1 MCRRKSSA
9 MQSIEVLC
17 ASQNME
23 AGILAAKAK
32 LLLESYRRVCW
43 ATLGSCTLD
52 SDDRYCIRH
61 EGPEIALE
69 YLRTYPHTEP
79 RAIFES
85 KLKSLFDSRWV
96 MELVDDAMMQ
106 VKAFPDVGDLFFE
119 ILSKCYLSSVKY
131 SEIDLLDVLKMERS
145 CFYDRKK
152 EAILT
157 FGLAMWGTIIPRMKA
172 ILQED
177 SVCPD

>member
-9 MQSIEVLC
+9 IQSIEALC
-17 ASQNME
+17 ASQNLE
-23 AGILAAKAK
+23 ANILSAKAK
-32 LLLESYRRVCW
+32 LLLGAYRRVCW

-52 SDDRYCIRH
+52 SDDGYYIRH
-61 EGPEIALE
+61 DGPELALE
-69 YLRTYPHTEP
+69 YLRTYSPTET

-106 VKAFPDVGDLFFE
+106 VKEFPDMGDQYFE

-131 SEIDLLDVLKMERS
+131 SELDLLGILQMERS

-152 EAILT
+152 EAVLT
-157 FGLAMWGTIIPRMKA
+157 FGLAMWGTIIPRINA
-172 ILQED
+172 YLQD
-177 SVCPD
+177 DIACPD

>member
-17 ASQNME
+17 ASQNLE
-23 AGILAAKAK
+23 VGSLTAKSK
-32 LLLESYRRVCW
+32 LLLGSYRRVCW

-52 SDDRYCIRH
+52 SDDRYGVMF

-69 YLRTYPHTEP
+69 YLQTYSPTEE
-79 RAIFES
+79 RAVFER

-106 VKAFPDVGDLFFE
+106 VKEFPDTGDQYFE
-119 ILSKCYLSSVKY
+119 ILSKCYLSSMKY
-131 SEIDLLDVLKMERS
+131 PETDLLEILQMERS
-145 CFYDRKK
+145 CYYDRKK
-152 EAILT
+152 EAVLA
-157 FGLAMWGTIIPRMKA
+157 FGLAMWGTIIPRMKS
-172 ILQED
+172 ILED
-177 SVCPD
+177 ESSCPD

>member
-17 ASQNME
+17 ASQNLE
-23 AGILAAKAK
+23 AGTLTAKAK
-32 LLLESYRRVCW
+32 LLLGSYRRVCW

-52 SDDRYCIRH
+52 TDDRYCVRH

-69 YLRTYPHTEP
+69 YLRTYSPTEDK
-79 RAIFES
+79 ALFEA
-85 KLKSLFDSRWV
+85 KLKTLFDSRWV

-106 VKAFPDVGDLFFE
+106 VKEFPDMGEQYFE
-119 ILSKCYLSSVKY
+119 ILSKCYLSSMKY
-131 SEIDLLDVLKMERS
+131 PETDLLDVLQMERS
-145 CFYDRKK
+145 CYYDRKK
-152 EAILT
+152 EAVLA

-172 ILQED
+172 VLQETSD
-177 SVCPD
+177 CPD